1 MWYPA
6 VRCRLMAHDLTRRRL
21 LGSSLFTASFLI
33 LGDRL
38 TLSPAEAVELDFTP
52 EVLRRDQ
59 LNIIATVA
67 EQLVPGSADAGIAA
81 YLDAQLRAG
90 NDSLLIGKYL
100 GVDISDQIDFY
111 ESLARNLQKALQT
124 EQATS
129 EVLSAMWS
137 DVQENWE
144 GPPASY
150 MLFIL
155 RADALDVTYGT
166 PEGFEALGIPYMA
179 HIMPEKPW

>member
-1 MWYPA
+1 M
-6 VRCRLMAHDLTRRRL
+6 T
-21 LGSSLFTASFLI
+21 
-33 LGDRL
+33 
-38 TLSPAEAVELDFTP
+38 
-52 EVLRRDQ
+52 
-59 LNIIATVA
+59 
-67 EQLVPGSADAGIAA
+67 A

-90 NDSLLIGKYL
+90 NDSLLIGRYL
-100 GVDISDQIDFY
+100 GVDITAQIDFY

-137 DVQENWE
+137 DTQANWE

-150 MLFIL
+150 MLFVL

-166 PEGFEALGIPYMA
+166 PEGFEVLGIPYAA

>member
-1 MWYPA
+1 MP
-6 VRCRLMAHDLTRRRL
+6 HDLTRRRL
-21 LGSSLFTASFLI
+21 LGSSVFTASFLV
-33 LGDRL
+33 LGDRVM
-38 TLSPAEAVELDFTP
+38 LSAAEAVELDFTP
-52 EVLRRDQ
+52 EVLTRDQ
-59 LNIIATVA
+59 LKIIETVA
-67 EQLVPGSADAGIAA
+67 DQLVPGSANAGIAA

-100 GVDISDQIDFY
+100 GVDISAQIDFY

-124 EQATS
+124 EQAIS

-137 DVQENWE
+137 DTQAGWQ

-150 MLFIL
+150 MLFVL

-166 PEGFEALGIPYMA
+166 PEGFEALDIPYMA
-179 HIMPEKPW
+179 HIMPETPW

>member
-1 MWYPA
+1 MP
-6 VRCRLMAHDLTRRRL
+6 HDLTRRRL
-21 LGSSLFTASFLI
+21 LGSSAFTASYLV

-38 TLSPAEAVELDFTP
+38 TLSPAQAAELDFTP
-52 EVLRRDQ
+52 EVLTRDQ
-59 LNIIATVA
+59 LKIIETVA
-67 EQLVPGSADAGIAA
+67 EQLVPGSANEGIAA

-100 GVDISDQIDFY
+100 GVDIPAQLDFY
-111 ESLARNLQKALQT
+111 ESLARNLQRTLQT

-129 EVLSAMWS
+129 EILSAMWS
-137 DVQENWE
+137 DTQANWE

-150 MLFIL
+150 MLFVL

-166 PEGFEALGIPYMA
+166 PGGFEALGIPYTA

>member
-1 MWYPA
+1 MP
-6 VRCRLMAHDLTRRRL
+6 HDLTRRRL
-21 LGSSLFTASFLI
+21 LGSSVFTASFLV

-38 TLSPAEAVELDFTP
+38 MLSAAEAVELDFTP
-52 EVLRRDQ
+52 EVLTRDQ
-59 LNIIATVA
+59 LSAIDAVA
-67 EQLVPGSADAGIAA
+67 EQLVPGSADAGVTA

-100 GVDISDQIDFY
+100 GVDIPAQIDFY
-111 ESLARNLQKALQT
+111 ESLARNLQKALQA

-137 DVQENWE
+137 DTQANWE

-155 RADALDVTYGT
+155 RADALDVAYGT
-166 PEGFEALGIPYMA
+166 PGGFESLGIPYMA
-179 HIMPEKPW
+179 HIMPEQPW

>member
-1 MWYPA
+1 M
-6 VRCRLMAHDLTRRRL
+6 
-21 LGSSLFTASFLI
+21 
-33 LGDRL
+33 
-38 TLSPAEAVELDFTP
+38 
-52 EVLRRDQ
+52 
-59 LNIIATVA
+59 
-67 EQLVPGSADAGIAA
+67 
-81 YLDAQLRAG
+81 
-90 NDSLLIGKYL
+90 
-100 GVDISDQIDFY
+100 DISAQIDFY

-124 EQATS
+124 EQATA

-150 MLFIL
+150 MLFVL

>member
-1 MWYPA
+1 MP
-6 VRCRLMAHDLTRRRL
+6 HDLTRRRL
-21 LGSSLFTASFLI
+21 LGSSVFTASFLV
-33 LGDRL
+33 LGERL

-52 EVLRRDQ
+52 EVLTRDQ
-59 LNIIATVA
+59 LNIIETVA

-100 GVDISDQIDFY
+100 GVDIPAQIDFY
-111 ESLARNLQKALQT
+111 ESLASNLQKALQT
-124 EQATS
+124 KQAVS

-137 DVQENWE
+137 DTQANWE

-150 MLFIL
+150 MLFVL

-166 PEGFEALGIPYMA
+166 PGGFESLGIPYMA
-179 HIMPEKPW
+179 HIMPEQPW

>member
-1 MWYPA
+1 M
-6 VRCRLMAHDLTRRRL
+6 
-21 LGSSLFTASFLI
+21 
-33 LGDRL
+33 
-38 TLSPAEAVELDFTP
+38 
-52 EVLRRDQ
+52 
-59 LNIIATVA
+59 
-67 EQLVPGSADAGIAA
+67 PGSANAGIAA

-100 GVDISDQIDFY
+100 GVDISAQIDFY

-124 EQATS
+124 EQAIS

-137 DVQENWE
+137 DTQAGWQ

-150 MLFIL
+150 MLFVL

-166 PEGFEALGIPYMA
+166 PEGFEALDIPYMA
-179 HIMPEKPW
+179 HIMPETPW

>member
-1 MWYPA
+1 MP
-6 VRCRLMAHDLTRRRL
+6 HDLTRRRL
-21 LGSSLFTASFLI
+21 LGSSVFTASFLV

-38 TLSPAEAVELDFTP
+38 MLSAAEAVELDFTP
-52 EVLRRDQ
+52 EVLTRDQ
-59 LNIIATVA
+59 LSVIETVA
-67 EQLVPGSADAGIAA
+67 EQLVPGSADAGVTA

-100 GVDISDQIDFY
+100 GVDIPAQIGFY

-124 EQATS
+124 EQAIS

-137 DVQENWE
+137 DTQANWE

-166 PEGFEALGIPYMA
+166 PGGFENLSIPYMA
-179 HIMPEKPW
+179 HIMPEQPW

>member
-1 MWYPA
+1 MP
-6 VRCRLMAHDLTRRRL
+6 HNLTRRRL
-21 LGSSLFTASFLI
+21 LGSSVFTASFLV
-33 LGDRL
+33 LGERL

-52 EVLRRDQ
+52 EVLTRDQ
-59 LNIIATVA
+59 LTTIETVA

-100 GVDISDQIDFY
+100 GVDIPAQIDFY
-111 ESLARNLQKALQT
+111 ESLASNLQKALQT
-124 EQATS
+124 EQAIS

-137 DVQENWE
+137 DTQANWE

-150 MLFIL
+150 MLFVL

-166 PEGFEALGIPYMA
+166 PGGFENLGIPYMA
-179 HIMPEKPW
+179 HIMPEQPW

>member
-1 MWYPA
+1 MLPA
-6 VRCRLMAHDLTRRRL
+6 
-21 LGSSLFTASFLI
+21 
-33 LGDRL
+33 
-38 TLSPAEAVELDFTP
+38 AEAVELDFTP
-52 EVLRRDQ
+52 EVLTRDQ
-59 LNIIATVA
+59 LKIIETVA
-67 EQLVPGSADAGIAA
+67 DQLVPGSANAGIAA

-100 GVDISDQIDFY
+100 GVDISAQIDFY

-124 EQATS
+124 EQAIS

-137 DVQENWE
+137 DTQAGWQ

-150 MLFIL
+150 MLFVL

-166 PEGFEALGIPYMA
+166 PEGFEALDIPYMA
-179 HIMPEKPW
+179 HIMPETPW

>member
-1 MWYPA
+1 MP
-6 VRCRLMAHDLTRRRL
+6 HDLTRRRL
-21 LGSSLFTASFLI
+21 LGSSVFTASFLV
-33 LGDRL
+33 LGDRVM
-38 TLSPAEAVELDFTP
+38 LSAAEAVELDFTP
-52 EVLRRDQ
+52 EVLTRDQ
-59 LNIIATVA
+59 LKIIETVA
-67 EQLVPGSADAGIAA
+67 DQLVPGSANAGIAA

-100 GVDISDQIDFY
+100 GVDISAQIDFY

-124 EQATS
+124 EQAIS

-137 DVQENWE
+137 DTQAGWQ

-150 MLFIL
+150 MLFVL

-166 PEGFEALGIPYMA
+166 PEGFEALDIPYMA
-179 HIMPEKPW
+179 HIMQETPW

>member
-1 MWYPA
+1 MPHN
-6 VRCRLMAHDLTRRRL
+6 VTRRNL
-21 LGSSLFTASFLI
+21 LGSSVFTASFLV

-52 EVLRRDQ
+52 EVLTRDQ
-59 LNIIATVA
+59 LNVIETVA
-67 EQLVPGSADAGIAA
+67 EQLVPGSADAGMTA

-90 NDSLLIGKYL
+90 NDSLLIGRYL
-100 GVDISDQIDFY
+100 GVDITAQIDFY

-129 EVLSAMWS
+129 EVLSAMWT
-137 DVQENWE
+137 DTQANWE

-150 MLFIL
+150 MLFVL

-166 PEGFEALGIPYMA
+166 PEGFEVLGIPYAA

>member
-1 MWYPA
+1 MP
-6 VRCRLMAHDLTRRRL
+6 HDLTRRRL
-21 LGSSLFTASFLI
+21 LGSSVFTASFLV
-33 LGDRL
+33 LGDRVML
-38 TLSPAEAVELDFTP
+38 PAAEAVELDFTP
-52 EVLRRDQ
+52 EVLTRDQ
-59 LNIIATVA
+59 LKIIETVA
-67 EQLVPGSADAGIAA
+67 DQLVPGSANAGIAA

-100 GVDISDQIDFY
+100 GVDISAQIDFY

-124 EQATS
+124 EQAIS

-137 DVQENWE
+137 DTQAGWQ

-150 MLFIL
+150 MLFVL

-166 PEGFEALGIPYMA
+166 PEGFEALDIPYMA
-179 HIMPEKPW
+179 HIMPETPW